1 MRKLRDRY
9 QSQVE
14 VEEVLL
20 DASNMLSLNQGRME
34 GKRELPIHRGSVRTV
49 GIIFSCIALV
59 FFYQIFT
66 LQVVKGAEYKQIS
79 ENNRVDEVH
88 IIAERGVVYD
98 RNGEMV
104 VWNEVDTTDEYDFP
118 IRAYTDR
125 LGLGQ
130 VLGYVSYPKKDSK
143 GFFFRTEYLGR
154 SGVELAYDDVLKG
167 ENGTKVIEV
176 DALNNIVSEYEINH
190 PNSGS
195 ELHLSVDAELSE
207 AMYQIIAS
215 SSERAGFRSGAAAIM
230 DVKTGELLALTSF
243 PTYDPEVMA
252 DGDDVATIEMY
263 NNDDRLPFLNKIVGG
278 AYTPGSIVKPFV
290 AYKALEEGIISP
302 SKVIVSNGTLVVPNP
317 YNPSKPSYF
326 NDWRAHG
333 AMTMREAIAFSSN
346 VYFYTIGGG
355 YGDQP
360 GLGITK
366 MAENYRRFGMG
377 ELTGINLAQE
387 QVGVVPDPAWKKEV
401 FDDDW
406 RLGDTYFTAIGQFGF
421 LATPIQMLRAYGALA
436 NGGTL
441 LTPHVEQG
449 VAVEGRDIGLNQEYL
464 QIIHEGMRKTVIM
477 DGGTARG
484 LERKDVAVA
493 SKSGTAEVGAGNAY
507 VNSWSAGFW
516 PYEEPRFAYILM
528 MDHAPRS
535 NALGAGRIMGE
546 IMEWMSVHRP
556 EYLKAE
562 SELQTTQSPQFDR
575 ARYVRIISEIL
586 HYGYT
591 SVSDPREI

>member
-1 MRKLRDRY
+1 MTKLRDRY
-9 QSQVE
+9 LSQVE

-34 GKRELPIHRGSVRTV
+34 GKRELPIKRTSVRTV
-49 GIIFSCIALV
+49 GILFSLIAMV
-59 FFYQIFT
+59 FFYQIFS
-66 LQVVKGAEYKQIS
+66 LQVVRGEEYRQIS
-79 ENNRVDEVH
+79 ENNRVSKAV

-98 RNGEMV
+98 RNGEMLA
-104 VWNEVDTTDEYDFP
+104 WNEADQTGEYDFP

-130 VLGYVSYPKKDSK
+130 VLGYVSYPKKDGK
-143 GFFFRTEYLGR
+143 GFFFRTDYLGR
-154 SGVELAYDDVLKG
+154 SGVELAYDPVLKG
-167 ENGTKVIEV
+167 ENGSKVVEV
-176 DALNNIVSEYEINH
+176 DALDHPISEYEINL
-190 PNSGS
+190 PKNGQ
-195 ELHLSVDAELSE
+195 ELHLSIDAGLSE

-243 PTYDPEVMA
+243 PSYDPEVMA
-252 DGDDVATIEMY
+252 DGDDVATIESY
-263 NNDDRLPFLNKIVGG
+263 NKDDRLPFLNKIIGG

-290 AYKALEEGIISP
+290 AYKALEEHIISP
-302 SKVIVSNGTLVVPNP
+302 DKVIVSNGYIMVPNKYDP
-317 YNPSKPSYF
+317 AHPSRF

-355 YGDQP
+355 FGDQP

-366 MAENYRRFGMG
+366 LAEGYRHFGLG
-377 ELTGINLAQE
+377 QATGINLAQE
-387 QVGVVPDPAWKKEV
+387 QVGVVPDPAWKKAT

-406 RLGDTYFTAIGQFGF
+406 RLGDTYFTSIGQFGF
-421 LATPIQMLRAYGALA
+421 LATPIQMLRAYGARA

-441 LTPHVEQG
+441 LKPHVEIG
-449 VAVEGRDIGLNQEYL
+449 VQAEGTDLHLNPAYL
-464 QIIHEGMRKTVIM
+464 KIIYEGMRKTVTM
-477 DGGTARG
+477 AGGTARG

-493 SKSGTAEVGAGNAY
+493 SKSGTAEIGAGNAY

-516 PYEEPRFAYILM
+516 PVEEPRFAYILM

-535 NALGAGRIMGE
+535 NSLGAGRIMGE
-546 IMEWMSVHRP
+546 VMQWISVNRP
-556 EYLKAE
+556 LYLKSEREAKAAE
-562 SELQTTQSPQFDR
+562 AEAKKP
-575 ARYVRIISEIL
+575 
-586 HYGYT
+586 
-591 SVSDPREI
+591 